1 MFVPLFI
8 KKSRL
13 PALPWLKAVCLATG
27 LIASAAIATA
37 ATPASVP
44 SSGVTASPAV
54 ATVVEAAKTTKLP
67 IVKSTSVGGGNP
79 ANVLVQ
85 VPDGRMVAPDIA
97 RIVNRGELVVAL
109 VAMDTPPFF
118 YVKNG
123 ELVGLEIDLAK
134 DIAKDLKVNVR
145 FDRTAKTFNE
155 VVDIVSRQEAD
166 LGISKLSS
174 TLTRAQKVHFT
185 TPYLVLNHGF
195 ILNRVRFAEYA
206 RDRTLPVAIRQF
218 KGSIGVIAKSAF
230 TDYGKRYFP
239 NAEVREFA
247 SWSDVLKAVEKGEVM
262 AAYRD
267 EFEVKRVLRSDPT
280 ASLTLRT
287 VTFKDLDDPL
297 AIAVGLTD
305 PTLLA
310 FVNLYLNQSN
320 KKLTIDKVLNALEK
334 TSP

>member
-1 MFVPLFI
+1 MFIPIFI
-8 KKSRL
+8 KKAELTRCTWFKT
-13 PALPWLKAVCLATG
+13 ACLAVSF
-27 LIASAAIATA
+27 SALCA
-37 ATPASVP
+37 AAAANPA
-44 SSGVTASPAV
+44 PAV
-54 ATVVEAAKTTKLP
+54 SVGAKTPSAPVAVIAAKVPLAKPAGVKASTT
-67 IVKSTSVGGGNP
+67 
-79 ANVLVQ
+79 LVQ
-85 VPDGRMVAPDIA
+85 VPDGRMIAPDIA

-109 VAMDTPPFF
+109 VATDTPPFF
-118 YVKNG
+118 YVKNN

-134 DIAKDLKVNVR
+134 DLAKELKVNVR
-145 FDRTAKTFNE
+145 FDRSAQTFNE
-155 VVDIVSRQEAD
+155 VVDIVSRQDAD

-174 TLTRAQKVHFT
+174 TLARAQKVHFSS
-185 TPYLVLNHGF
+185 PYLTLSQGF

-218 KGSIGVIAKSAF
+218 KGSIGVIAKSAW

-239 NAEVREFA
+239 NAEVREYA
-247 SWSDVLKAVEKGEVM
+247 SWGDVLKAVEKGEVM

-267 EFEVKRVLRSDPT
+267 EFEVKRVLRADPT

-297 AIAVGLTD
+297 AIAVGISD
-305 PTLLA
+305 ATLLE

-334 TSP
+334 SKP

>member
-1 MFVPLFI
+1 MFIPILI
-8 KKSRL
+8 KKVKPHRFD
-13 PALPWLKAVCLATG
+13 WLKAACLAVSFS
-27 LIASAAIATA
+27 ASCAAVAANPVPIVPVATKTTTTTA
-37 ATPASVP
+37 PAPVVLNAKAPLAKPASNNLATTLVP
-44 SSGVTASPAV
+44 
-54 ATVVEAAKTTKLP
+54 
-67 IVKSTSVGGGNP
+67 
-79 ANVLVQ
+79 VQ
-85 VPDGRMVAPDIA
+85 DGRMIAPDMA
-97 RIVNRGELVVAL
+97 RIVNRGELVVAM
-109 VAMDTPPFF
+109 VATDTPPFF
-118 YVKNG
+118 YVKDE

-134 DIAKDLKVNVR
+134 DLAKELKVNVR

-174 TLTRAQKVHFT
+174 TLARAQKVHFSS
-185 TPYLVLNHGF
+185 PYLTLSHGF

-218 KGSIGVIAKSAF
+218 KGSIGVISKSAW

-239 NAEVREFA
+239 NAEVREYA
-247 SWSDVLKAVEKGEVM
+247 SWGEVLKAVEKGEVM

-267 EFEVKRVLRSDPT
+267 EFEVKRVLRADPT

-305 PTLLA
+305 DTLLQ

-334 TSP
+334 SKP

>member
-1 MFVPLFI
+1 MFIPIFL
-8 KKSRL
+8 KKAERHRFD
-13 PALPWLKAVCLATG
+13 WLKAACLAVSFS
-27 LIASAAIATA
+27 ASCA
-37 ATPASVP
+37 
-44 SSGVTASPAV
+44 AV
-54 ATVVEAAKTTKLP
+54 AANPVPVVPVAAKTTTAPAPVVLNAKVMLAKP
-67 IVKSTSVGGGNP
+67 ATNNPSTT
-79 ANVLVQ
+79 LVPVQ
-85 VPDGRMVAPDIA
+85 DGRMIAPDMA
-97 RIVNRGELVVAL
+97 RIVNRGELVVAM
-109 VAMDTPPFF
+109 VATDTPPFF
-118 YVKNG
+118 YVKDE

-134 DIAKDLKVNVR
+134 DLAKELKVNVR

-174 TLTRAQKVHFT
+174 TLARAQKVHFSS
-185 TPYLVLNHGF
+185 PYLTLSHGF

-218 KGSIGVIAKSAF
+218 KGSIGVIAKSAW

-239 NAEVREFA
+239 NAEVREYA
-247 SWSDVLKAVEKGEVM
+247 SWGEVLKAVEKGEVM

-267 EFEVKRVLRSDPT
+267 EFEVKRVLRADPT

-305 PTLLA
+305 DTLLQ

-334 TSP
+334 SKP

>member
-1 MFVPLFI
+1 MFIPILI
-8 KKSRL
+8 KKVKPHRFD
-13 PALPWLKAVCLATG
+13 WLKAACLAVSFS
-27 LIASAAIATA
+27 ASCAAVAANPVPIVPVATKTTTTA
-37 ATPASVP
+37 APAPVVLNAKAPLAKPASNNLATTLVP
-44 SSGVTASPAV
+44 
-54 ATVVEAAKTTKLP
+54 
-67 IVKSTSVGGGNP
+67 
-79 ANVLVQ
+79 VQ
-85 VPDGRMVAPDIA
+85 DGRMIAPDMA
-97 RIVNRGELVVAL
+97 RIVNRGELVVAM
-109 VAMDTPPFF
+109 VATDTPPFF
-118 YVKNG
+118 YVKDE

-134 DIAKDLKVNVR
+134 DLAKELNVNVR

-174 TLTRAQKVHFT
+174 TLARAQKVHFSS
-185 TPYLVLNHGF
+185 PYLTLSHGF

-218 KGSIGVIAKSAF
+218 KGSIGVISKSAW

-239 NAEVREFA
+239 NAEVREYA
-247 SWSDVLKAVEKGEVM
+247 SWGEVLKAVEKGEVM

-267 EFEVKRVLRSDPT
+267 EFEVKRVLRADPT

-305 PTLLA
+305 DTLLQ

-334 TSP
+334 SKP

>member
-1 MFVPLFI
+1 MFIQSLINKTRKPGSHWF
-8 KKSRL
+8 KS
-13 PALPWLKAVCLATG
+13 ACLAVG
-27 LIASAAIATA
+27 LGASIAVSVAATPSPAAPVTATAPAPVPAAIAL
-37 ATPASVP
+37 
-44 SSGVTASPAV
+44 
-54 ATVVEAAKTTKLP
+54 AKNTKLP
-67 IVKSTSVGGGNP
+67 AAKAVGGNAP
-79 ANVLVQ
+79 SSLVA
-85 VPDGRMVAPDIA
+85 VADGRLIAPDIA

-134 DIAKDLKVNVR
+134 DIAKELKVNVR

-174 TLTRAQKVHFT
+174 TLTRAQKAHFT

-206 RDRTLPVAIRQF
+206 RDRTVPVAIRQF

-247 SWSDVLKAVEKGEVM
+247 SWNDVLKAVQKGDIM

-267 EFEVKRVLRSDPT
+267 EFEVKRVLRADPT

-297 AIAVGLTD
+297 AIAVGVTD

-310 FVNLYLNQSN
+310 FINLYLNQSN
-320 KKLTIDKVLNALEK
+320 KRLTIDKVLNALEK